1 MTHSD
6 PDALA
11 MLALGDPEVDEA
23 DVEHVMGCPECRAE
37 LDRLMRVT
45 RAAREN
51 GPVDFELLEPS
62 PAVWE
67 GIRAQIAA
75 EATAGADDPAP
86 AEPVAPVQTLPHT
99 PGRRPAPGSAPSRP
113 AGRPARS
120 RRRWVAA
127 LSGAAVLLVAVVV
140 AATVFLRPGQQS
152 TVEAQ
157 ATLAG
162 LPAWSTSSGTATM
175 EREPD
180 GTTVLQVA
188 LESPAVEAGGSDY
201 REVWL
206 MNSDLTKSISVGLL
220 DGGSGRFVMPPNI
233 AAADYPVVDIS
244 QQPLNGDPGHS
255 GDSIV
260 RGTLTASG

>member
-11 MLALGDPEVDEA
+11 MLALGDPDVDEA
-23 DVEHVMGCPECRAE
+23 DVEHVMGCEQCRSE

-51 GPVDFELLEPS
+51 GPVDFELMEPS

-67 GIRAQIAA
+67 GIRAQLTM
-75 EATAGADDPAP
+75 EAP
-86 AEPVAPVQTLPHT
+86 AEALPAEAAPVQTAVAP
-99 PGRRPAPGSAPSRP
+99 PARPADVPPRRRG
-113 AGRPARS
+113 GRSTRS

-127 LSGAAVLLVAVVV
+127 LSGAAVVAIAVVV
-140 AATVFLRPGQQS
+140 SAVLVLRPTAQ
-152 TVEAQ
+152 VEAQ

-175 EREPD
+175 ERHAD
-180 GTTVLQVA
+180 GTTVLEVA
-188 LESPAVEAGGSDY
+188 LDSPAVRSSGSDY

-206 MNSDLTKSISVGLL
+206 MSSDLTKSISVGLL
-220 DGGSGRFVMPPNI
+220 DGDSGTFVMPPNI

-244 QQPLNGDPGHS
+244 QQPLNGDPAHS

-260 RGTLTASG
+260 RGTLSASG

>member
-11 MLALGDPEVDEA
+11 MLALGDPDVDEA
-23 DVEHVMGCPECRAE
+23 DVEHVMDCAECRSE

-51 GPVDFELLEPS
+51 GPVDFELMEPS

-67 GIRAQIAA
+67 GIRAQLTA
-75 EATAGADDPAP
+75 EAAPAGPTPTPPAP
-86 AEPVAPVQTLPHT
+86 VHVPARPRPVRPRPV
-99 PGRRPAPGSAPSRP
+99 
-113 AGRPARS
+113 RS

-127 LSGAAVLLVAVVV
+127 LSGAAVLVV
-140 AATVFLRPGQQS
+140 AAVIAATLILRPGAQP

-157 ATLAG
+157 ASLAG

-188 LESPAVEAGGSDY
+188 LDSPAVQSGGGEF

-206 MNSDLTKSISVGLL
+206 MSSDLTKSISVGLL

-233 AAADYPVVDIS
+233 ASADYPVVDIS
-244 QQPLNGDPGHS
+244 QQPLNGDPAHS

-260 RGTLTASG
+260 RGTLSATG

>member
-11 MLALGDPEVDEA
+11 MLALGDPDVDEA
-23 DVEHVMGCPECRAE
+23 DVQHVMGCEVCRSE

-51 GPVDFELLEPS
+51 GPVDFELREPS

-67 GIRAQIAA
+67 GIRAQLTMEAPAA
-75 EATAGADDPAP
+75 SPASTASPDPALTS
-86 AEPVAPVQTLPHT
+86 AEPPDPPEPPAHVPLPRR
-99 PGRRPAPGSAPSRP
+99 GRSTA
-113 AGRPARS
+113 S

-127 LSGAAVLLVAVVV
+127 LSGAAVLLIAVVV
-140 AATVFLRPGQQS
+140 AAVLVLRP
-152 TVEAQ
+152 TAQ
-157 ATLAG
+157 VQAHATLAG

-175 EREPD
+175 EREAD
-180 GTTVLQVA
+180 GTTVLQIE
-188 LESPAVEAGGSDY
+188 LDSPAVHSNGDY

-206 MNSDLTKSISVGLL
+206 MNRDLTKSISVGLL
-220 DGGSGRFVMPPNI
+220 DGDSGTFAMPPNI

-244 QQPLNGDPGHS
+244 QQPLNGDPAHS

-260 RGTLTASG
+260 RGTLASG

>member
-11 MLALGDPEVDEA
+11 MLALGDPDVDEA
-23 DVEHVMGCPECRAE
+23 DVEHVMDCAECRSE

-51 GPVDFELLEPS
+51 GPADFELMEPS

-67 GIRAQIAA
+67 GIRAQLTA
-75 EATAGADDPAP
+75 EAVPAEPTPAP
-86 AEPVAPVQTLPHT
+86 APDHVPARSRHT
-99 PGRRPAPGSAPSRP
+99 
-113 AGRPARS
+113 RS
-120 RRRWVAA
+120 RRRWIAA
-127 LSGAAVLLVAVVV
+127 LSGAAVLVV
-140 AATVFLRPGQQS
+140 AAVIGATLLLRPAAQP

-180 GTTVLQVA
+180 GTTVLRVD
-188 LESPAVEAGGSDY
+188 LDSPAVQSNGTAY

-206 MNSDLTKSISVGLL
+206 MNTDLTKSISVGLL

-233 AAADYPVVDIS
+233 ASADYPVVDIS
-244 QQPLNGDPGHS
+244 QQPLNGDPAHS

-260 RGTLTASG
+260 RGTLSASG

>member
-11 MLALGDPEVDEA
+11 MLALGDPDVDEA
-23 DVEHVMGCPECRAE
+23 DVEHVMGCEECRSE

-51 GPVDFELLEPS
+51 GPVDFPLMEPS

-67 GIRAQIAA
+67 GIRAQLTMEAA
-75 EATAGADDPAP
+75 PETARAGEQRAEDSVPP
-86 AEPVAPVQTLPHT
+86 PEPVHT
-99 PGRRPAPGSAPSRP
+99 VPRRGRRSTA
-113 AGRPARS
+113 S
-120 RRRWVAA
+120 RRRWVAV
-127 LSGAAVLLVAVVV
+127 LSGIGVLAVAAVVAAVL
-140 AATVFLRPGQQS
+140 FLRPTAQ
-152 TVEAQ
+152 VEAQ

-175 EREPD
+175 ERRPD
-180 GTTVLQVA
+180 GTTILEID
-188 LESPAVEAGGSDY
+188 LESPAVDSGSSDY

-206 MNSDLTKSISVGLL
+206 MSSDLTKSISVGLL
-220 DGGSGRFVMPPNI
+220 DGGSGTFVMPPNI

-244 QQPLNGDPGHS
+244 QQPLNGKPGHS
-255 GDSIV
+255 GNSIV
-260 RGTLTASG
+260 RGELTASS

>member
-6 PDALA
+6 PDVLA
-11 MLALGDPEVDEA
+11 MLALGDPDVDEA
-23 DVEHVMGCPECRAE
+23 DVEHVLNCAECRSE
-37 LDRLMRVT
+37 LDRLTRVT

-51 GPVDFELLEPS
+51 GPVDFPLQDPSPQVWERISAQLTLEPPLIETS
-62 PAVWE
+62 VDRSTVPASTSS
-67 GIRAQIAA
+67 A
-75 EATAGADDPAP
+75 
-86 AEPVAPVQTLPHT
+86 T
-99 PGRRPAPGSAPSRP
+99 PGGRSGDVVPRR
-113 AGRPARS
+113 GRRG
-120 RRRWVAA
+120 RRRWPALVASAAVLVVAA
-127 LSGAAVLLVAVVV
+127 LVAVFVFV
-140 AATVFLRPGQQS
+140 RPAAPQ
-152 TVEAQ
+152 VEAQ

-162 LPAWSTSSGTATM
+162 LPAWSTSNGKATM

-180 GTTVLQVA
+180 GTTVLAVK
-188 LESPAVEAGGSDY
+188 LDSPAVDSDGSDF

-244 QQPLNGDPGHS
+244 QQPLNGDPAHS

-260 RGTLTASG
+260 RGRLSATG

>member
-11 MLALGDPEVDEA
+11 MLALGDPDVDDA
-23 DVEHVMGCPECRAE
+23 DVQHVMGCEVCRSE

-51 GPVDFELLEPS
+51 GPVDFELREPS

-67 GIRAQIAA
+67 GIRAQLTMEAPAA
-75 EATAGADDPAP
+75 PAVVPAPAPAP
-86 AEPVAPVQTLPHT
+86 AEPPAHVAAQ
-99 PGRRPAPGSAPSRP
+99 RRVRSTA
-113 AGRPARS
+113 S

-140 AATVFLRPGQQS
+140 AAVLVLRP
-152 TVEAQ
+152 TAQ
-157 ATLAG
+157 VQAHATLAG

-175 EREPD
+175 ERQTD
-180 GTTVLQVA
+180 GTTVLQIE
-188 LESPAVEAGGSDY
+188 LDSPAVHSSGDY

-220 DGGSGRFVMPPNI
+220 AGDSGTFAMPPNI

-244 QQPLNGDPGHS
+244 QQPLNGDPAHS

-260 RGTLTASG
+260 RGTLASG